1 LRKPRYS
8 LMSPQLSI
16 QTLPVFPC
24 CPPVRL
30 LPLIYLGLSTLMVRN
45 DLIPLVRQL
54 LAAKK
59 TVHNQVATGMHA
71 PVYTWAA
78 LLSLKR
84 TGKVAEGSQGGKTGR
99 SLFRFWFST
108 PIGMRR

>member
-1 LRKPRYS
+1 
-8 LMSPQLSI
+8 
-16 QTLPVFPC
+16 
-24 CPPVRL
+24 
-30 LPLIYLGLSTLMVRN
+30 
-45 DLIPLVRQL
+45 
-54 LAAKK
+54 
-59 TVHNQVATGMHA
+59 MHA

-108 PIGMRR
+108 PIGMRRWLLASSRGRTMGDGRC

>member
-1 LRKPRYS
+1 
-8 LMSPQLSI
+8 
-16 QTLPVFPC
+16 
-24 CPPVRL
+24 
-30 LPLIYLGLSTLMVRN
+30 MVRN

-71 PVYTWAA
+71 PANTWAA

-84 TGKVAEGSQGGKTGR
+84 TGKVAEGSQGGKDGPLVVQVLVFSLDWDEALIASIKSRPQDGR
-99 SLFRFWFST
+99 WE
-108 PIGMRR
+108 M